1 MTSHFTQLHLCLQ
14 YTRSSF
20 TRAFTARLL
29 IHHLLLPL
37 LQTPASLSAA
47 EAAAQ
52 CSMGTVEIKDGVEDK
67 WPQFLITS
75 CVSLQN
81 TEAPDSA
88 LYSDWMLD
96 FSGGRAGTIA
106 TAYSFLFL
114 PSAFK
119 MCSFLCFP
127 QCNCHFVGFV
137 MQTNVF
143 TSYND
148 LFAFGCVGDCKP
160 SIFYV
165 CAVLA

>member
-1 MTSHFTQLHLCLQ
+1 
-14 YTRSSF
+14 
-20 TRAFTARLL
+20 
-29 IHHLLLPL
+29 
-37 LQTPASLSAA
+37 
-47 EAAAQ
+47 
-52 CSMGTVEIKDGVEDK
+52 
-67 WPQFLITS
+67 
-75 CVSLQN
+75 
-81 TEAPDSA
+81 
-88 LYSDWMLD
+88 MLD

-119 MCSFLCFP
+119 MCPFLCFP

-148 LFAFGCVGDCKP
+148 LFAFRCGVDCKP

-165 CAVLA
+165 CALCVQYLHDVCGVSLCVRLNAPGGVASVLFDSLICSLLPLSLVSPVLSWLLFIVPVSSPQQCQTS

>member
-1 MTSHFTQLHLCLQ
+1 MDLSGSVTFKGIFLVIKTVNQHIVIFLHQFYFCKNEGILFSCCCSGNMTSHFIQLHLCLQ

-20 TRAFTARLL
+20 MRAFTARLL

-52 CSMGTVEIKDGVEDK
+52 CSMGTVEIRDGVEDK

-88 LYSDWMLD
+88 LIQIGCW
-96 FSGGRAGTIA
+96 
-106 TAYSFLFL
+106 
-114 PSAFK
+114 
-119 MCSFLCFP
+119 
-127 QCNCHFVGFV
+127 
-137 MQTNVF
+137 
-143 TSYND
+143 TS
-148 LFAFGCVGDCKP
+148 LGAE
-160 SIFYV
+160 
-165 CAVLA
+165 LAL